1 MEPLRPAGLPPLSV
15 GTGPLSGPG
24 SKKPAPQPEKELKA
38 ENAEH
43 AERNA
48 EQVVE
53 EKESPF
59 ECTMGTRG
67 VTLMQFLCLELS
79 GCFFWMT

>member
-15 GTGPLSGPG
+15 GMGREG
-24 SKKPAPQPEKELKA
+24 SKKPPEPKVEP
-38 ENAEH
+38 
-43 AERNA
+43 
-48 EQVVE
+48 VE

-67 VTLMQFLCLELS
+67 VTLMRFMLQIIFLVIYS
-79 GCFFWMT
+79 WNV